1 MNYIAITSDQPR
13 HREFINRIEKYTSLS
28 HVIVV
33 SKPEGNKEF
42 CKSEDRFFSKHR
54 KKVDAEIIQCTK
66 HQLGSKRMQ
75 EMLKEMDPEVCFVFG
90 APLLKKDFY
99 NIPRRGCVNIHT
111 GLVQHHRG
119 VDSPFWAID
128 EGRADTIGATLH
140 FIDCSIDGGKII
152 AQKNTTGLTIEDT
165 PEDIFMRTCNTGF
178 DILEENIYNILYDSV
193 TAYPLKERGKLYQT
207 KDMNYDKMLEIRH
220 KTPYLLKEY
229 LNGNN
234 SRSM

>member
-1 MNYIAITSDQPR
+1 MSFIAITSDHPR
-13 HREFINRIEKYTSLS
+13 HREFINRIEKHTSLS
-28 HVIVV
+28 HIVVV
-33 SKPEGNKEF
+33 SKPDGNKEF
-42 CKSEDRFFSKHR
+42 CKSEAKFFSKSS
-54 KKVDAEIIQCTK
+54 KEVSAKIIQCTK
-66 HQLGSKRMQ
+66 EQLRSKRMKQ
-75 EMLKEMDPEVCFVFG
+75 MLTDISPEVCFVFG
-90 APLLKKDFY
+90 APLLKKDLY
-99 NIPRRGCVNIHT
+99 GIPKRGCINIHT

-128 EGRADTIGATLH
+128 EGRMNTIGATLH

-193 TAYPLKERGKLYQT
+193 TAYPLEERGKLYQT
-207 KDMNYDKMLEIRH
+207 KDMNYGKMLEIRH
-220 KTPYLLKEY
+220 KAPYLLKEY

-234 SRSM
+234 SRSL